1 MKFYTVVFIDNQT
14 QQETVIKVFQEKKS
28 AKNFM
33 RENSYFCNGKYI
45 VPFGQYVILEMGR

>member
-1 MKFYTVVFIDNQT
+1 MKFYTVVFIDNRT

-33 RENSYFCNGKYI
+33 RENSYFCMENI
-45 VPFGQYVILEMGR
+45 